1 MSDLKS
7 ELSSLRIDREPRP
20 SRPWRWPL
28 LLLVPAALLLLALYA
43 LRTWQAVAPIEV
55 RVAQASLA
63 RPGQDSGGAQLL
75 TASGYVVA
83 RRKAVVSAKIQGRL
97 SELMV
102 EEGSRVERGAI
113 IARLESADFEA
124 QVQRAQALVQRAE
137 ADLAETERRLRV
149 AEELS
154 KDDVLARDALEAA
167 QSQVKIG
174 EAELRQAEA
183 ELAWARAQ
191 RENTLI
197 RAPFTGVVVKKM
209 AEVGESVAPI
219 PPGVN
224 ISTSSG
230 AIVALADL
238 DTLEVEVDV
247 SESNVAKLQ
256 ADQPAEVSVEAFPD
270 RKYTAVLR
278 QIIPTADRT
287 RATVQVKV
295 TILEKDKD
303 LKPEMSARVAGA
315 RPRPGSRPQRRSG
328 RAGPQGGRGHAR
340 RPDGG
345 VRGRGGPR
353 VAAARRAGP
362 PAWRRPGR
370 QGGTHGFRDPR
381 VCAPRRAPGWRFRE
395 DPGVSVGSGATPM
408 VEVTDLRKVYRR
420 DSQELTVIDGISP
433 EVPQGEFVALI

>member
-149 AEELS
+149 AVELS

-303 LKPEMSARVAGA
+303 LKPEMSARVTFLELA
-315 RPRPGSRPQRRSG
+315 RAPAPDHDPSAAPVVLVPREVVATRDGQTVVFAVVEDRAWQRHVVLG
-328 RAGPQGGRGHAR
+328 LQ
-340 RPDGG
+340 
-345 VRGRGGPR
+345 RGGGL
-353 VAAARRAGP
+353 VVKEGLTGSETLVSAP
-362 PAWRRPGR
+362 PDEL
-370 QGGTHGFRDPR
+370 RD
-381 VCAPRRAPGWRFRE
+381 G
-395 DPGVSVGSGATPM
+395 DSV
-408 VEVTDLRKVYRR
+408 KI
-420 DSQELTVIDGISP
+420 QE
-433 EVPQGEFVALI
+433 

>member
-20 SRPWRWPL
+20 GRPWRWPL

-97 SELMV
+97 SELRV

-124 QVQRAQALVQRAE
+124 QVERAQALVQRAE
-137 ADLAETERRLRV
+137 VDLAETERQLRV

-154 KDDVLARDALEAA
+154 EDDLLARDALEAA
-167 QSQVKIG
+167 RSQVKIG

-238 DTLEVEVDV
+238 ATLEVEVDV

-256 ADQPAEVSVEAFPD
+256 ADQPAEVRVEAFPD

-303 LKPEMSARVAGA
+303 LKPEMSARVTFLELGGGTAPVHDPSA
-315 RPRPGSRPQRRSG
+315 APVVLVPREVVATRDGQAVVFAVTEG
-328 RAGPQGGRGHAR
+328 RAWQRHVVLGLQRGGGLVVKEGLEGSETLVSAPPDELR
-340 RPDGG
+340 DGG
-345 VRGRGGPR
+345 SVRI
-353 VAAARRAGP
+353 
-362 PAWRRPGR
+362 
-370 QGGTHGFRDPR
+370 
-381 VCAPRRAPGWRFRE
+381 
-395 DPGVSVGSGATPM
+395 
-408 VEVTDLRKVYRR
+408 
-420 DSQELTVIDGISP
+420 QE
-433 EVPQGEFVALI
+433 